1 MTLAGMRVLPRDG
14 EAGSAPL
21 TTGAIAGIACGAG
34 ALFLGAT
41 SLFII
46 YFRRQRRYAREDY
59 SDSDSF
65 DDTTPRRA
73 MAPVVTYTMDYKMDN
88 PQHYEGSSY
97 VYSPEQASYILSPQS
112 TSDAASAMPT
122 HPAYIPRALVRG
134 SSTPS
139 NRSVSTTSPPPP
151 FLSPPY
157 PHSISHSSKIRPDD
171 SMIGAY
177 LAAAAQ
183 AGPQAGPQAQSQDS
197 PPEESDASSSSSGPA
212 IRPAPPRSQQQQQ
225 HQQQQQQQLPFPNG
239 LEPLPPRRK
248 PRAYTPPRLN
258 LAEGT
263 AQNRS
268 RRERPLVGKEHATIS
283 GPLAFPQFSHPPI
296 GPSPPPPPAA
306 AAAAAGQSGQSG
318 PSRSRSG
325 WRREDVPAD
334 IWDGEGEEQW
344 HSQTSPPGDGRRT
357 FRSRIALAGGSGSG
371 SGSGNGSN
379 SGRGRGRGRGRGN
392 GKKKHG
398 RKKSDRGSGGYGS
411 NRHYTEI
418 EIGRGS
424 DIW

>member
-41 SLFII
+41 SLFIV

-65 DDTTPRRA
+65 DDTMPRRA
-73 MAPVVTYTMDYKMDN
+73 MAPVVTYTMDYKIDN
-88 PQHYEGSSY
+88 PQHHEGSSY
-97 VYSPEQASYILSPQS
+97 IYSPEQASYILSPQS

-151 FLSPPY
+151 FLSLSPPY
-157 PHSISHSSKIRPDD
+157 PPSISHSSKIQPDD

-183 AGPQAGPQAQSQDS
+183 AGPQAQSQDS
-197 PPEESDASSSSSGPA
+197 PPEESDAASSSSGPA
-212 IRPAPPRSQQQQQ
+212 IRPAPPRSVSPTDGSSSDHNN
-225 HQQQQQQQLPFPNG
+225 HQQQQQQQQFPLPNG
-239 LEPLPPRRK
+239 LQPLPARRK

-268 RRERPLVGKEHATIS
+268 RRERPLLGKEHATIS

-296 GPSPPPPPAA
+296 GPPPPPAVPPAA
-306 AAAAAGQSGQSG
+306 AAA
-318 PSRSRSG
+318 SRSG
-325 WRREDVPAD
+325 WRREEVAAD

-344 HSQTSPPGDGRRT
+344 HSHASPPGDGRRT
-357 FRSRIALAGGSGSG
+357 FRSRIALAGGGGGGSGSG
-371 SGSGNGSN
+371 SGSGSN
-379 SGRGRGRGRGRGN
+379 SGRGRGRGRGNGN

-411 NRHYTEI
+411 NRHYTEV